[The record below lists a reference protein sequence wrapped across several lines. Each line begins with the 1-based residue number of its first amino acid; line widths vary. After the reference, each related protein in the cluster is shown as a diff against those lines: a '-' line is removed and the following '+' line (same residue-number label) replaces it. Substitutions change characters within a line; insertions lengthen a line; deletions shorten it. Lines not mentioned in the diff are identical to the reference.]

1 MENMEE
7 KLLAHRAHGDG
18 MVFRKNQ
25 IKSSMPSMG
34 WEFFSMA
41 SMVCFCHGCLAFR
54 QDGGEARMISEER
67 ERPAVG
73 GDKRVAAQALLG
85 GAGQECECAIMLAH
99 Q

>member
-7 KLLAHRAHGDG
+7 KLLAHGAHGDG

-41 SMVCFCHGCLAFR
+41 SMVCLCHGCLAFHVR
-54 QDGGEARMISEER
+54 STSART
-67 ERPAVG
+67 
-73 GDKRVAAQALLG
+73 AAKPG
-85 GAGQECECAIMLAH
+85 
-99 Q
+99 